1 MDLNELKRD
10 LPSIEDGRWVDKTEV
25 PGLKDMRVKVRGHSS
40 KVVRELYA
48 SKERSAPE
56 SDRTGTRL
64 TKEGSARI
72 TREVVSEATLID
84 IEGLTLGGN
93 PVTVDRL
100 KPLLLDPSFDPV
112 VDLIAAASFRVDNTR
127 AADLERIKGN

>member
-25 PGLKDMRVKVRGHSS
+25 PGLKTMRVMVRGHSS
-40 KVVRELYA
+40 KLVRDLYA
-48 SKERSAPE
+48 HKERQAPD

-72 TREVVSEATLID
+72 TREVVSEVTLIA
-84 IEGLTLGGN
+84 IEGLTVGGE
-93 PVTVDRL
+93 PVTIDRL
-100 KPLLLDPSFDPV
+100 RPLLLDPAYDPL

-127 AADLERIKGN
+127 AADLERLKGN